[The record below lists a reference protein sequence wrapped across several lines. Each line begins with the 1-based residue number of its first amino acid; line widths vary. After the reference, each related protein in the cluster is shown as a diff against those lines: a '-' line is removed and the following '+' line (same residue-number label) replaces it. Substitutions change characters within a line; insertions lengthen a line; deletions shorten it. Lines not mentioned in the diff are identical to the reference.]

1 MNKTHSIGHP
11 ACERIGSPGLFALI
25 LVGLFAMLRAIDATS
40 AAGSI
45 AALSNKMH
53 SRATDLIQLAETLR
67 GRDQQIAI
75 DIGNVGADTFKT
87 LQLIGDLL
95 LIESLVQN
103 EADKRK
109 IEPIVDGRVKRLAHD
124 IDLDVKLINT
134 GMAGAHNQELIDKTK
149 KLKDDLGDLQEFLVK

>member
-1 MNKTHSIGHP
+1 MNETQPIGHP
-11 ACERIGSPGLFALI
+11 ARDRICSPGLFALI
-25 LVGLFAMLRAIDATS
+25 LVGTVAMLRAIDATP

-53 SRATDLIQLAETLR
+53 SRVTDLIQLAETLR

-75 DIGNVGADTFKT
+75 EIGNVGAGTFKT
-87 LQLIGDLL
+87 LLLIRDLL

-103 EADKRK
+103 EADKIK
-109 IEPIVDGRVKRLAHD
+109 IEPIVDSRVKRLAHD

-134 GMAGAHNQELIDKTK
+134 GMAGAHNQALIDTAS
-149 KLKDDLGDLQEFLVK
+149 KLKDDLRELQELLVR